1 MRAPRILAVDDD
13 PGMLRAVERVL
24 GASHDVVGTTSPQDG
39 FLKAAAGDFDL
50 AIIDVRMPGMDGFE
64 LMTRLKSELP
74 DLDIIL
80 MTGSIDDL
88 DEKLVRAL
96 RSPAFYFIQKPFDR
110 DVLGALVQ
118 RCLEL
123 RWRRQEH
130 RQTVERL
137 ETEMAEAR
145 AFQQSLLADDE
156 AIVNGVAVCARYVP
170 SARLGGDLYDYAA
183 ADSGGTAL
191 VIADVS
197 GHGVSAAML
206 TGVVK
211 SAFHASRAEGF
222 DPLAVVH
229 RVWQAL
235 SPFSAQRF
243 VTVFTALL
251 EPERQQLKYV
261 SAGHPSIPLWTPGK
275 APVWLES
282 TGPLISPV
290 LPGVW
295 DLRTMPLQRG
305 HQVLLYTD
313 GVSEMFE
320 DDGCA
325 RRGIESAIQ
334 QHGAGGGQ
342 LVDEVLDAVRR
353 ELAGLPQP
361 DDVTLL
367 TARVLGAADPMHIVD
382 LDR

>member
-1 MRAPRILAVDDD
+1 MRTPRILAVDDD

-24 GASHDVVGTTSPQDG
+24 GASHDVVGTTSPKEAL
-39 FLKAAAGDFDL
+39 LKAAGGGFDL
-50 AIIDVRMPGMDGFE
+50 AIVDIRMPGLDGFE
-64 LMTRLKSELP
+64 LMTRLKSEVP

-110 DVLGALVQ
+110 DVLWALVQ

-123 RWRRQEH
+123 RWRREEH
-130 RQTVERL
+130 RQTLERL

-145 AFQQSLLADDE
+145 AFQQSLLADTE
-156 AIVNGVAVCARYVP
+156 SIVNGVAISARYLP

-183 ADSGGTAL
+183 ADARRTAL
-191 VIADVS
+191 LIADVS

-211 SAFHASRAEGF
+211 SAFHASRGEAF
-222 DPLAVVH
+222 DPLAIVH

-235 SPFSAQRF
+235 TPFSAQRF
-243 VTVFTALL
+243 VTVFAALL

-261 SAGHPSIPLWTPGK
+261 SAGHPSIPLWAPGD
-275 APVWLES
+275 APTWLDS

-290 LPGVW
+290 LPAAW
-295 DLRTMPLQRG
+295 DLRTVPLQDG
-305 HQVLLYTD
+305 HHLLLYTD
-313 GVSEMFE
+313 GVSDRFE
-320 DDGCA
+320 DDACA
-325 RRGIESAIQ
+325 RSRIEGAIH
-334 QHGAGGGQ
+334 QHRDGGGP
-342 LVDEVLDAVRR
+342 LVEGLLQAVRD
-353 ELAGLPQP
+353 ELAGQPQP
-361 DDVTLL
+361 DDVTVL
-367 TARVLGAADPMHIVD
+367 TARVLG
-382 LDR
+382 RG